1 MRTSDVRSQYRCG
14 RVGRGIQPPS
24 TPNALLPP
32 HTHTHTPMHLKSS
45 FLHISTRVHRPMG
58 GRTDRQSLLKI
69 CVSATKNRKT
79 ARDLLTKHAGLQY
92 CHGQD
97 GRICNFL
104 ITDRQMYLRKDKRTN
119 VWIKPVMEWPR
130 WFATK
135 RRRKERFSGNDKKES
150 Y

>member
-1 MRTSDVRSQYRCG
+1 MGTSDAGSQYRCG

-32 HTHTHTPMHLKSS
+32 HTHAHTPNARFCTFH
-45 FLHISTRVHRPMG
+45 FVFTDRWTD
-58 GRTDRQSLLKI
+58 GRTDGQSLLKI

-79 ARDLLTKHAGLQY
+79 ARDLLTRHAGLQY
-92 CHGQD
+92 CHEQD